1 MTRFEK
7 YSTASLKSL
16 GIKLGSDVGPAI
28 NAAEIIYSHGFEAYI
43 IGGAVRDLIL
53 GREPKDFDLVTNARP
68 DQIMN
73 MPEFKTSKYK
83 DTAQAFGVT
92 RVVLSHKGVESEI
105 EIATF
110 RKDIEAHLG
119 RKATKIEFA
128 DLKDD
133 AMRRDFTINALAL
146 DLSAGQVIDY
156 VGGIDDLNDKYIRFI
171 GRPEDRIKE
180 DPLRIMRAV
189 RFKNRLDFYYHPQTV
204 EAIKSAVER
213 GYVEKIAVDRLRDEL
228 TRLLIHPSRRSAIK
242 DLDELGIL
250 DRVLPE
256 VTAGKGVK
264 QPRNF
269 HMEGDVWRHELLILD
284 YLPSRP
290 SKRLVWSALLH
301 DIGKG
306 PTLTK
311 PLSILDR
318 LRFNRHYAVGAEMA
332 KAILKR
338 LKFSNRDINDIYWI
352 IYHHMSIDDLPSM
365 KPSHQ
370 QRMLG
375 NPAFEDL
382 LELHR
387 ADAASSWRP
396 GRSRDKIP
404 KFRKIEHLWHQ
415 YKSKTPELRQ
425 PSLKKDLGID
435 GDWLIEKFGDI
446 SGPLI
451 GKILAELDEMY
462 RNRGITDMKA
472 YDKKVREMLRKG
484 KRLGKINQAKARL
497 IK

>member
-1 MTRFEK
+1 MTKFEK

-16 GIKLGSDVGPAI
+16 GINFSSNVEPAI
-28 NAAEIIYSHGFEAYI
+28 KAAEILCSHGFEAYI

-53 GREPKDFDLVTNARP
+53 GREPKDFDLVTDARP
-68 DQIMN
+68 DQIMQIS
-73 MPEFKTSKYK
+73 EFKTSKYK

-92 RVVLSHKGVESEI
+92 RVVLSYKGVESEI

-133 AMRRDFTINALAL
+133 VERRDFTINALAL
-146 DLSAGQVIDY
+146 DLSASQVIDY
-156 VGGIDDLNDKYIRFI
+156 VGGVDDLNDKYIRFI
-171 GRPEDRIKE
+171 GKPEDRIRE

-189 RFKNRLDFYYHPQTV
+189 RFKNRLGFSYHPQTV
-204 EAIKSAVER
+204 SAIKSAVER

-228 TRLLIHPSRRSAIK
+228 TRLLIHPSRRSAIN

-264 QPRNF
+264 QPRNY
-269 HMEGDVWRHELLILD
+269 HMEGDVWQHELLILD
-284 YLPSRP
+284 CLPSRP

-311 PLSILDR
+311 PRNLFDR

-332 KAILKR
+332 KTILTR

-352 IYHHMSIDDLPSM
+352 IYNHMSIDDLPLM

-396 GRSRDKIP
+396 GRSHDKKP
-404 KFRKIEHLWHQ
+404 KFRKIEHLWLQ
-415 YKSKTPELRQ
+415 YKSKTPEMRQ

-435 GDWLIEKFGDI
+435 GNWLTKEFKDEFGDI

-462 RNRGITDMKA
+462 RNRGITDKKA
-472 YDKKVREMLRKG
+472 YEKKVREMLRKE
-484 KRLGKINQAKARL
+484 KRSRRN
-497 IK
+497 